1 MKKKFVAILKA
12 DFIVWTFLAIAVL
25 MELTGVCVTSG
36 KFLIRNPLMFFSVL
50 AVFTG
55 VLFGIKNQKARYWCA
70 FAFLML
76 IFVIDL
82 VFIVVYEMTGSTFD
96 YSMLKLRNDAMAIVE
111 SIPINFV
118 FFSVAGIAI
127 SLFMILAR
135 YFIGKVPAPRKL
147 LPRGVTAGVM
157 AAVLAMHGG
166 FVYASNYKYNP
177 SDLSY
182 KLYSG
187 NTASYYDRGIVG
199 NFVEEMYKGAFFS
212 KVTLGD
218 RDELKNFIYASVN
231 EPTERF
237 GAAKDYNVVTVL
249 AESCEWFSFMQDLAA
264 AGLSDAYPSG
274 YGKYFARMGIE
285 SAEAQEQFLRA
296 LFPNLYELYDTSV
309 ACLNNHAR
317 EKTDI
322 SENQSI
328 IGNYPTDSYINY
340 DYPQNAV
347 PYSLPN
353 ILRTL
358 YGVSS
363 NSFHNGE
370 YNFYN
375 RTVHHENALGFE
387 KFTASEEMAEEHP
400 DVFTDYKAA
409 WLEHNLDDEMMR
421 AYKEEMFPADRRFNT
436 YITSISMHGKYAYR
450 RNLKH
455 NYKKLFDCGLSNAFF
470 DADALEDLQK
480 LNDKYDGD
488 VWSATLAAKDEETL
502 KNTLDEADIF
512 FHYVAST
519 LEFDASLGTMLSY
532 LQNTVSEV
540 TGKPLMDNTLI
551 VLFGDHN
558 VYYQSLGEQVK
569 NLYLTE
575 KNGRNY
581 TDLFRVPLLVRIGNT
596 GINDRICKF
605 TTTTDII
612 PTVLDLLGVRYY
624 DNLNYGRSIFADGE
638 SIIYSRAYNLFI
650 TDKLYF
656 SSLNNIK
663 YRSADADKAYIDTVK
678 EKALTL
684 LDKTSHVNRIFYY
697 DFLSGENESEY
708 YEKLRALNS

>member
-1 MKKKFVAILKA
+1 
-12 DFIVWTFLAIAVL
+12 
-25 MELTGVCVTSG
+25 
-36 KFLIRNPLMFFSVL
+36 
-50 AVFTG
+50 
-55 VLFGIKNQKARYWCA
+55 YWCA
-70 FAFLML
+70 FAFLL
-76 IFVIDL
+76 VIFAIDL

-96 YSMLKLRNDAMAIVE
+96 YSMLKLRGDAMAIVE

-127 SLFMILAR
+127 SLYMILAR

-157 AAVLAMHGG
+157 AAVLVFHGG

-187 NTASYYDRGIVG
+187 STASYNDRGIVG

-212 KVTLGD
+212 KVDLGD
-218 RDELKNFIYASVN
+218 RTELKNYIYASVN
-231 EPTERF
+231 EPTEFF
-237 GAAKDYNVVTVL
+237 GAAKDYNVITVL
-249 AESCEWFSFMQDLAA
+249 AESCEWFSFMRDLAD
-264 AGLSDAYPSG
+264 AGLSDAYPGG
-274 YGKYFARMGIE
+274 YGKYFARMGLHDA
-285 SAEAQEQFLRA
+285 AEQEQFLRA
-296 LFPNLYELYDTSV
+296 LFPHLYELYDTSV

-328 IGNYPTDSYINY
+328 IGNYPTDCYINY
-340 DYPQNAV
+340 DYPQNTV

-353 ILRTL
+353 MLRTL
-358 YGVSS
+358 YGVES

-375 RTVHHENALGFE
+375 RTVHHENALGFA
-387 KFTASEEMAEEHP
+387 KFTASEEMEEEHP
-400 DVFTDYKAA
+400 DIFTDYKAA
-409 WLEHNLDDEMMR
+409 QLEHNLDNQMMR

-450 RNLKH
+450 QNLKH
-455 NYKKLFDCGLSNAFF
+455 NYKTLFNCGLGDAFF
-470 DADALEDLQK
+470 EADELAVLQK
-480 LNDKYDGD
+480 LNAKYDGD
-488 VWSATLAAKDEETL
+488 IWGADLAAKDEETL
-502 KNTLDEADIF
+502 KNTLDSADIF
-512 FHYVAST
+512 FHYIACT
-519 LEFDASLGTMLSY
+519 LEFDASLGTMVSY

-581 TDLFRVPLLVRIGNT
+581 TDLFRVPLLVHIGNT
-596 GINDRICKF
+596 GMCDRIYKF
-605 TTTTDII
+605 TTTTDIV

-624 DNLNYGRSIFADGE
+624 NNLNYGRSIFTADE

-663 YRSADADKAYIDTVK
+663 YRSADADNAYIDTVK

-697 DFLSGENESEY
+697 DFLSGENGREY
-708 YEKLRALNS
+708 NEKLLALNA